1 MISAP
6 IVLSELFSHISRS
19 IIVNISGE
27 SGTGKTT
34 LALYLIGNFLTLQ
47 KPYEHSCIWV
57 QASELF
63 PKKRLHSLFN
73 ARNEKLE
80 YLESNIYV
88 IPKGKCFNSYR
99 DQAQVLRHFIDVE
112 SELPPDVKFI
122 VIDNISHHL
131 RLELSTHSE
140 IRDSTNIID
149 LFYDEVLSPLL
160 LYCIR
165 KKIHLILLHE
175 VSFDMK
181 AEQQRPFLHKL
192 YSRLDVLHIHL
203 LKLFNSHKKKMKIS
217 CGDAQWEL
225 CYKIENTGFVWL

>member
-1 MISAP
+1 MISVP
-6 IVLSELFSHISRS
+6 TMLDGLLSLIFHNT
-19 IIVNISGE
+19 IVNISGE

-34 LALYLIGNFLTLQ
+34 LALYLVGNFLTLQ
-47 KPYEHSCIWV
+47 EQSCVWV

-63 PKKRLHSLFN
+63 PKNRLHSLFN
-73 ARNEKLE
+73 ASNEKLE
-80 YLESNIYV
+80 YLENNIYV
-88 IPKGKCFNSYR
+88 IPKGKPFSSYA
-99 DQAQVLRHFIDVE
+99 DQAQVLRYFIDAE
-112 SELPPDVKFI
+112 SELPPDLKYI

-140 IRDSTNIID
+140 ITDITTIID
-149 LFYDEVLSPLL
+149 SFYDEVLSPLL

-181 AEQQRPFLHKL
+181 AEQQRPFLQKL

-203 LKLFNSHKKKMKIS
+203 LKLFNSQKKKMKIIS
-217 CGDAQWEL
+217 GNSQWEFL
-225 CYKIENTGFVWL
+225 YMIENTGFRWL